1 MAFGLKV
8 WDANGNLTLDAT
20 NKITRLIYTKYL
32 NAGTTGSIEVP
43 EVADKQVVL
52 MVHCVNPSWSQ
63 EWDYKMT
70 PLDVSLVLTTLS
82 WTTYTGF
89 NGLEYGQDTIVYIFA
104 YN

>member
-52 MVHCVNPSWSQ
+52 VVHCVNPSWGQ
-63 EWDYKMT
+63 AWDYKMN
-70 PLDVSLVLTTLS
+70 PLDVSLVSTTLS